1 MRQKPSGK
9 RKSKGKEPIDW
20 LLFRLILWISAI
32 FLLYRR
38 KMRFIGD
45 FCNISAKTVF
55 YRRKNDYISEIHLSA
70 SNLRLCLFFVKIKS
84 SMLGGNHMP
93 KGAGKVIAQN
103 KKAYHDYFIEETF
116 EAGIVLQGTEIKSI
130 RAGRVNLKDSYAQIK
145 NGEMF
150 LMGMHISPYEQG
162 NRYNHDPLRTR
173 KLLLHKKEI
182 NKLIGETKEAGY
194 SIVPVKLYLKNGYA
208 KVLIG
213 LAKGK
218 KKFDK
223 REDLKKKEAKRDIE
237 RAFRERQ
244 KM

>member
-1 MRQKPSGK
+1 
-9 RKSKGKEPIDW
+9 
-20 LLFRLILWISAI
+20 
-32 FLLYRR
+32 
-38 KMRFIGD
+38 
-45 FCNISAKTVF
+45 
-55 YRRKNDYISEIHLSA
+55 
-70 SNLRLCLFFVKIKS
+70 
-84 SMLGGNHMP
+84 MP

-103 KKAYHDYFIEETF
+103 KKAYHDYFIEDTF
-116 EAGIVLQGTEIKSI
+116 EAGIVLQGTEIKAI

-150 LMGMHISPYEQG
+150 LIGMHISPYEQG

-173 KLLLHKKEI
+173 KLLLHRKEI
-182 NKLIGETKEAGY
+182 SKLIGETKEEGY
-194 SIVPVKLYLKNGYA
+194 SVVPVKLYLKNGFA

-218 KKFDK
+218 KKYDK

-237 RAFRERQ
+237 RAFRDRQ